1 MFAAMSTLSIVIIV
15 CVLLFI
21 FRRNITTFNQIAP
34 ESVEHLLVSAAA
46 ATSYLEDL
54 TLTNVS
60 EQKLELQQRAAAIEQ
75 ALQTTPAVNLRA
87 LHAKVSG
94 YTTK

>member
-1 MFAAMSTLSIVIIV
+1 MFAAMSTLSIVLIV
-15 CVLLFI
+15 CVLLFV
-21 FRRNITTFNQIAP
+21 FRKNITTINQVAP
-34 ESVEHLLVSAAA
+34 EVIEHTLVSAAA
-46 ATSYLEDL
+46 AASYLEDL

-60 EQKLELQQRAAAIEQ
+60 EQKLELQQRAAAIEA